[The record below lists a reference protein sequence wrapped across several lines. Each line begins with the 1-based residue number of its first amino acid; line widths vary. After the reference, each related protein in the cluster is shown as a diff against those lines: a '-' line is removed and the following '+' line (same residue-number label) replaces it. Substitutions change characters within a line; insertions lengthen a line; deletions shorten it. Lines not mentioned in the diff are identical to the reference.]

1 MRVAIVSATPALG
14 TDDDEPL
21 LVPALHA
28 AGADAQ
34 IVVWDDPAVVWSAFD
49 VVVLR
54 STWDYTMRRD
64 EFLAW
69 VSATDA
75 VTRLRNR
82 PDVVRWNSDKV
93 YLRDLA
99 ALGVPVVPTTFFTP
113 GERPTLPEHT
123 PFVVK
128 PTVSAG
134 SRNTARYAADERAVA
149 LGHARWLLD
158 RGRTIMV
165 QPYVA
170 SVDDRG
176 ETAMVFLGGRYSHA
190 ASKAALLEPGARA
203 SEDKLFATEKLAPV
217 QASEAERQVAEAVL
231 DAIPFPREEL
241 LYARVDLVLG
251 DDGDP
256 AVLELELV
264 EPSLMLPQAPARA
277 AADLAQAILRTA
289 DVTSPVTERA

>member
-99 ALGVPVVPTTFFTP
+99 ALGVPVVPTTFF
-113 GERPTLPEHT
+113 
-123 PFVVK
+123 
-128 PTVSAG
+128 
-134 SRNTARYAADERAVA
+134 
-149 LGHARWLLD
+149 
-158 RGRTIMV
+158 M
-165 QPYVA
+165 
-170 SVDDRG
+170 
-176 ETAMVFLGGRYSHA
+176 
-190 ASKAALLEPGARA
+190 
-203 SEDKLFATEKLAPV
+203 
-217 QASEAERQVAEAVL
+217 
-231 DAIPFPREEL
+231 
-241 LYARVDLVLG
+241 
-251 DDGDP
+251 
-256 AVLELELV
+256 
-264 EPSLMLPQAPARA
+264 
-277 AADLAQAILRTA
+277 
-289 DVTSPVTERA
+289 